1 MTENHKASL
10 DGQLDFQL
18 NPQNTNAT
26 PQGEW
31 RSIIMY
37 YVTVCLNEYIVEIKF

>member
-1 MTENHKASL
+1 MTENDKVAL
-10 DGQLDFQL
+10 DGQWDFQL

-31 RSIIMY
+31 RSIIMSP
-37 YVTVCLNEYIVEIKF
+37 CA